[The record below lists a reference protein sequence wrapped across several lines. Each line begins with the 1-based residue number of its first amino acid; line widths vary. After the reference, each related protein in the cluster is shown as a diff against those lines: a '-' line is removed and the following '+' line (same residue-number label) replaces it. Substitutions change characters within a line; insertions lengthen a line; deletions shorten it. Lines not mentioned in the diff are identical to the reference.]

1 MVEEGTFRRDL
12 YYRISGVK
20 LVLPPLRERREDVPR
35 IVRHAVARFAGELKI
50 EGVPDV
56 TDAAMMRL
64 TGWVIRATPIGAFG
78 LIAKITA
85 ASGFAAD
92 IQIDKEGHRVNGKS
106 IMGVMMLAAS
116 RGTRLLIQ
124 ADGEDE
130 QEAVDSLEKLIGEKF
145 GEQE

>member
-1 MVEEGTFRRDL
+1 MQQRPVT
-12 YYRISGVK
+12 IINK
-20 LVLPPLRERREDVPR
+20 LGL
-35 IVRHAVARFAGELKI
+35 HARAAAKF
-50 EGVPDV
+50 V
-56 TDAAMMRL
+56 T
-64 TGWVIRATPIGAFG
+64 
-78 LIAKITA
+78 TA
-85 ASGFAAD
+85 AGFSSNID
-92 IQIDKEGHRVNGKS
+92 IEKDGQKVNGKS